1 MRPVCA
7 KESNAAVSAIA
18 LRLNSLPIL
27 DVSGYLASHRNST
40 TNNKFKLKKK
50 NSFGKALNV
59 RVAARREAR
68 LAIISIQAVNKNKN
82 EQDYCRSRMS
92 TSQ

>member
-27 DVSGYLASHRNST
+27 DVSGCLASHRNST
-40 TNNKFKLKKK
+40 GPIQTPQIIVEKN
-50 NSFGKALNV
+50 NSFGIALNV

-68 LAIISIQAVNKNKN
+68 LAIISIQAVNKNN
-82 EQDYCRSRMS
+82 
-92 TSQ
+92 